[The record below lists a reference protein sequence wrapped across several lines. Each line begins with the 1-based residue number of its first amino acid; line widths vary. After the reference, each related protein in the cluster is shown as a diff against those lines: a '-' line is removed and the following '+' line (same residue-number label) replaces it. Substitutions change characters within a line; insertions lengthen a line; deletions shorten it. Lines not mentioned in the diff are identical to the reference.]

1 MKKWQQRIRSLLM
14 EQFSLP
20 SDVVME
26 MPRITIIGHLH
37 FYIENH
43 QGLALYTNEELRL
56 KVANGFVCIKGH
68 SFVLKMMLPKEIM
81 LEGTISEV
89 LFLNQEGE
97 KKNDFSILNKPIK
110 CFLMRNKYLHRSTII
125 V

>member
-20 SDVVME
+20 SDVIME
-26 MPRITIIGHLH
+26 MPRITIIGDLH

-43 QGLALYTNEELRL
+43 QGLALYTNEELKL
-56 KVANGFVCIKGH
+56 KVTNGFVSIKGH

-89 LFLNQEGE
+89 LFLNQNHEI
-97 KKNDFSILNKPIK
+97 KK
-110 CFLMRNKYLHRSTII
+110 
-125 V
+125 

>member
-43 QGLALYTNEELRL
+43 QGLALYTNEELKL
-56 KVANGFVCIKGH
+56 KVTNGFVSIKGH

-89 LFLNQEGE
+89 LFLNHENGE
-97 KKNDFSILNKPIK
+97 KD
-110 CFLMRNKYLHRSTII
+110 T
-125 V
+125 